1 MFDFDRVIDRR
12 GTHASK
18 WDMMAKNSGITA
30 ADAIPMWVADMDF
43 AAPPGVTEA
52 LSTVVTRG
60 VHGYYAD
67 TGSWAAALA
76 EWMARRHNLSIDP
89 AWVSQTP
96 GVVSGL
102 GLILQAVTEV
112 GDEVVLFPPAYH
124 AFRRIILANE
134 RRILD
139 AQLVQR
145 QGRYEMDLDA
155 LAKQLTPRTRI
166 VFFCSPHNPGGT
178 VWSSEQIRSL
188 AAFCAERNLILVS
201 DEIHCDLLLGG
212 GVRHTPTL
220 SAAPEIAD
228 RLITCVAATKTFNLA
243 GAHVGACLVT
253 NPDLKRRLDARIA
266 ASGLGSYNLFGM
278 VATEAAWRTGEAWL
292 DALLPYLQ
300 KNRDL
305 FDARIQ
311 AAAPGARSMHLDAT
325 YLAWV
330 NFSGTG
336 VSAKDVAGRVADRAR
351 IFASPGPQFGPGG
364 DTWLRFNFATPRPV
378 LEDAL
383 GRLEAAFADVRGG
396 K

>member
-1 MFDFDRVIDRR
+1 MFDFDRVIERR

-18 WDMMAKNSGITA
+18 WDNMARLSGITA
-30 ADAIPMWVADMDF
+30 PDAIAMWVADMDF
-43 AAPPGVTEA
+43 AAPPGVTSA
-52 LSTVVTRG
+52 LTAEVGRG
-60 VHGYYAD
+60 THGYYAD

-76 EWMARRHNLSIDP
+76 DWMARRHGMKIDP
-89 AWVSQTP
+89 ATVSPTP
-96 GVVSGL
+96 GIVAGL
-102 GLILQAVTEV
+102 GLILQAVTAP
-112 GDEVVLFPPAYH
+112 GDEVVVFPPAYH
-124 AFRRIILANE
+124 AFRKIIVAND

-139 AQLVQR
+139 AQLVER
-145 QGRYEMDLDA
+145 QGRYAMDLDA
-155 LAKQLTPRTRI
+155 LRDMLTPRTKI

-178 VWSSEQIRSL
+178 VWSAEEIRSL
-188 AAFCAERNLILVS
+188 AAFCAEQDLILIS
-201 DEIHCDLLLGG
+201 DEIHCDLVFDGA
-212 GVRHTPTL
+212 RHTPTL

-228 RLITCVAATKTFNLA
+228 RLITCLAATKTFNLA
-243 GAHVGACLVT
+243 GAHVGACIVT
-253 NPDLKRRLDARIA
+253 NPDLKRRLDARIG

-336 VSAKDVAGRVADRAR
+336 VSAKDVADRVADRAR

-378 LEDAL
+378 LEEAL
-383 GRLEAAFADVRGG
+383 GRLEAAFADVRGA